1 MTSAEE
7 MAERLARKGP
17 LCLRAM
23 KEIYY
28 KCCEI
33 DNQGALELIEHLFTP
48 VMNSEDAAEGRKAFI
63 EKRQPQWKGK

>member
-28 KCCEI
+28 KCCEM
-33 DNQGALELIEHLFTP
+33 DNQGAFGVNRASVYPGDEL
-48 VMNSEDAAEGRKAFI
+48 
-63 EKRQPQWKGK
+63 